1 MAAGLGAGR
10 PGGVWSLLMLHS
22 AILGRLVPQA
32 QQAAQPSVRFVLLA
46 LLACVR
52 SLAESMPV
60 SRKVR

>member
-10 PGGVWSLLMLHS
+10 SGGVWSLFMLHS
-22 AILGRLVPQA
+22 AILGRLVP

-52 SLAESMPV
+52 SLAESTPV